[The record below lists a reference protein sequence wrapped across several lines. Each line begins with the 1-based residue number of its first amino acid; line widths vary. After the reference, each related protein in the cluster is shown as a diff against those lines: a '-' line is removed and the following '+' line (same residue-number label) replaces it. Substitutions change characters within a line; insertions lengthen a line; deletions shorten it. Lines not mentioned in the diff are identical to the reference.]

1 MKLFILACALAQ
13 ASAYSRGY
21 VRQPHAKPYPVLEL
35 EAIDFAAAPSA
46 VDWSGNATT
55 AIKDQGACGS
65 CWAFSTVVGV
75 EGQHAK
81 ATGNLVSLSEQ
92 MVVDCVKN
100 EVSLLAGHVS
110 RSKLWFAHRLFSLTS
125 PPSVFSCCCRSCH
138 TTTARAAWA
147 ARAA

>member
-21 VRQPHAKPYPVLEL
+21 VRQPHAEPYPVLEL

-65 CWAFSTVVGV
+65 CWAFSTTSGV
-75 EGQHAK
+75 ESALAM
-81 ATGNLVSLSEQ
+81 ATGKLPEPLS
-92 MVVDCVKN
+92 
-100 EVSLLAGHVS
+100 
-110 RSKLWFAHRLFSLTS
+110 T
-125 PPSVFSCCCRSCH
+125 
-138 TTTARAAWA
+138 
-147 ARAA
+147 